1 MSGRLLAGPDDGV
14 RGPAGAAA
22 RPRDPGGEG
31 QPALSLPHGVG
42 QAAAGGQTR
51 EYIFVCATIENTIA
65 R

>member
-22 RPRDPGGEG
+22 RPRDPGGER
-31 QPALSLPHGVG
+31 QPALTLPHGVG
-42 QAAAGGQTR
+42 QAAAGGEDG
-51 EYIFVCATIENTIA
+51 EYIFVCATTKNIIT